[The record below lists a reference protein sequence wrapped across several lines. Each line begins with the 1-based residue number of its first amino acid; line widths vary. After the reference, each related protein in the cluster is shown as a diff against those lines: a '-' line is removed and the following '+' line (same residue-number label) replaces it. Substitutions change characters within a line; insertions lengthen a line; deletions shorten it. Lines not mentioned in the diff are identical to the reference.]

1 MSLGDQMKALLA
13 KKQAANHPNVKGD
26 NMDAKNTKTGRAPVV
41 ANKPQKK
48 STGRGR

>member
-26 NMDAKNTKTGRAPVV
+26 TIDVKNVKPGRGPVI
-41 ANKPQKK
+41 ASKPQKK
-48 STGRGR
+48 VTGRGR